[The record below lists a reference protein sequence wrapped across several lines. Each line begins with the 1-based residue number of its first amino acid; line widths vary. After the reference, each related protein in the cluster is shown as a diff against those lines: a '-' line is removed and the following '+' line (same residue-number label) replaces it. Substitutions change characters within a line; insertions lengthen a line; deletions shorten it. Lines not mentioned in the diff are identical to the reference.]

1 AEVVSDHHRHRPGG
15 RRLGVE
21 EQGGA
26 ARGLA
31 SGVVEHRGLEELVAG
46 GAPGRLVAALH
57 LAAARRHRL
66 DEGADPG
73 AAVAGEGAVAVGD
86 DDRLDALGVG
96 GGHLADGGALLARGG
111 VGGAEQLHLAGHV
124 DAVGWDPHRLLGDGA
139 LAEVDGGAVPAP
151 AGGGG
156 GGLRGAVAPRL
167 GQLVGV
173 GEGGAEPAADADPRA
188 LLGARLDPL
197 DAAVLHGD
205 GGAAT
210 LLDEHVGEVTATA
223 QGAVEGGPQD
233 RVVDHVITSGPA
245 ERFTGAATYNPAILR
260 AGSRPRAAAMGPS
273 QRAMIPPDD

>member
-1 AEVVSDHHRHRPGG
+1 EVVSDHHRHRPGG

-31 SGVVEHRGLEELVAG
+31 SGVVEHRGVEELVAG

-73 AAVAGEGAVAVGD
+73 AAVAGEGAVAVG
-86 DDRLDALGVG
+86 
-96 GGHLADGGALLARGG
+96 
-111 VGGAEQLHLAGHV
+111 
-124 DAVGWDPHRLLGDGA
+124 
-139 LAEVDGGAVPAP
+139 
-151 AGGGG
+151 
-156 GGLRGAVAPRL
+156 
-167 GQLVGV
+167 
-173 GEGGAEPAADADPRA
+173 EGGAEPADDADPRA